1 MSIVDPAQAPKLP
14 SSPKLLINLAIA
26 LLAGLGIGAALA
38 FGLEQ
43 IDEGITDPA
52 EAKRELGLP
61 LLGSI
66 TKIDEAPKDIL
77 LAPKSDPVGAYPPV
91 QPNLPFSPEHG
102 RNRRARC

>member
-66 TKIDEAPKDIL
+66 PKIDEARSEEHTSELQSLMRISYAVFCLKKKKQIQI
-77 LAPKSDPVGAYPPV
+77 KAY
-91 QPNLPFSPEHG
+91 S
-102 RNRRARC
+102 